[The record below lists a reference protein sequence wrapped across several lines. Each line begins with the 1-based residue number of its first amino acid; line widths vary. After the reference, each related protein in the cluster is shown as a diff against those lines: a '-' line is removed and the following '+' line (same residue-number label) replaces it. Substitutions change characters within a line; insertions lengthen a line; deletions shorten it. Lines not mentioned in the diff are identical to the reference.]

1 MALKMCLGMKRTGV
15 CIFSN
20 CHTATIFLLRAVD
33 LPVCSCDPFNL
44 HVKAGKGTPSIS
56 KHVSSK
62 VWPTGRNRN
71 VLAGCICSTG
81 RTVKGGEGEGQR

>member
-1 MALKMCLGMKRTGV
+1 MCLGMKRTGV
-15 CIFSN
+15 CMIS
-20 CHTATIFLLRAVD
+20 
-33 LPVCSCDPFNL
+33 
-44 HVKAGKGTPSIS
+44 S

-81 RTVKGGEGEGQR
+81 RTVKGGEGEGEVTWNEGKEGRKS